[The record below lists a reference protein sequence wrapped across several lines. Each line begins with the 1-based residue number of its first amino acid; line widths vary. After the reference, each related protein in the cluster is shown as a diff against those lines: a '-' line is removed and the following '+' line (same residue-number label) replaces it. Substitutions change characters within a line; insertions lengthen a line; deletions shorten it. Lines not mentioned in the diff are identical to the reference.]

1 MLKIVMW
8 VLHEGNLVLC
18 SPSKKMLDRQQFL
31 NLIGLY
37 FHSFLSLFHL
47 YLALSLSI
55 SLNVKRERMDGWQWV
70 VWDILD
76 KLSRKSEVGVGTKN

>member
-37 FHSFLSLFHL
+37 FHSFLSLFPNL
-47 YLALSLSI
+47 YLALSLYLS
-55 SLNVKRERMDGWQWV
+55 KRKERQDGWV
-70 VWDILD
+70 AMGGMGYL
-76 KLSRKSEVGVGTKN
+76 G

>member
-37 FHSFLSLFHL
+37 FHSFLSLFPNL
-47 YLALSLSI
+47 YLALSLYLS
-55 SLNVKRERMDGWQWV
+55 KRKEREDGWV
-70 VWDILD
+70 AMGGMGYL
-76 KLSRKSEVGVGTKN
+76 G